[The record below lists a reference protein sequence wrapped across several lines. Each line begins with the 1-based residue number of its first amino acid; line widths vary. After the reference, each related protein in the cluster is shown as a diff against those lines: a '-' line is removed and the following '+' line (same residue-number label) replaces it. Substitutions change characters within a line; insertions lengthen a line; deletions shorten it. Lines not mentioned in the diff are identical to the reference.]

1 MENVLDYN
9 QDIKVSPWLLMLV
22 LTVYTIAGLFG
33 FAVLSQLLML
43 PFFNFD
49 VELMQEV
56 FTYPAEHPESRIP
69 LLISQGLTSIGAF
82 FVTPYLFLRTF
93 LKVPLQSFF
102 TIPKPIAQ
110 PIIMTAII
118 TFSFMVVNSVV
129 VEWNQNIELPSF
141 MSWFESQAKSKEV
154 QLQQLTEYLTNFDG
168 LWQFIVGL
176 IVIALIPAIGEEFLF
191 RGLLQNLFQKG
202 FGNPHMAI
210 WLTAMLFGAFHF
222 QFYGAFPRMLL
233 GVLFGYLYFWSGHL
247 SLAMI
252 GHFINNGFT
261 LVTLYFN
268 SQIDYNITV
277 EPELP
282 PTSLLVLFSVICAA
296 LLIVFRK
303 YFQPE
308 TSSSHGAES
317 EAATE

>member
-1 MENVLDYN
+1 MENVLDHN
-9 QDIKVSPWLLMLV
+9 EDQKVSPWLMMLV

-43 PFFNFD
+43 PFFRFD
-49 VELMQEV
+49 FQLMQEV
-56 FTYPAEHPESRIP
+56 FTYPAEHPESRLP
-69 LLISQGLTSIGAF
+69 LLISQGITSIGAF
-82 FVTPYLFLRTF
+82 FLTPYLFLRTF
-93 LKVPLQSFF
+93 LKVPLQDFF
-102 TIPKPIAQ
+102 SIPRPLVQ
-110 PIIMTAII
+110 PLVMTVII

-129 VEWNQNIELPSF
+129 VDWNQHLELPSF

-168 LWQFIVGL
+168 LFQFAVGL
-176 IVIALIPAIGEEFLF
+176 VVIALIPALGEEFLF
-191 RGLLQNLFQKG
+191 RGLLQNLFRKG
-202 FGNPHMAI
+202 FGNPHAAI
-210 WLTAMLFGAFHF
+210 WLTALLFGAFHF

-252 GHFINNGFT
+252 GHFVNNAFT

-268 SQIDYNITV
+268 SQINYNITV

-282 PTSLLVLFSVICAA
+282 PTSLLLLFGAICAA
-296 LLIVFRK
+296 LLLVFRR
-303 YFQPE
+303 YFQPDPVE
-308 TSSSHGAES
+308 EVAAE
-317 EAATE
+317 

>member
-9 QDIKVSPWLLMLV
+9 QDMKVSPWLMMLV

-43 PFFNFD
+43 PFFDFD
-49 VELMQEV
+49 VQLMQEV
-56 FTYPAEHPESRIP
+56 FTYPAEHPESRMP
-69 LLISQGLTSIGAF
+69 LLISQGITSIGAF
-82 FVTPYLFLRTF
+82 FVTPYLFLQTF
-93 LKVPLQSFF
+93 LKVPLENFF
-102 TIPKPIAQ
+102 SIPRPMVQ
-110 PIIMTAII
+110 PLIMTVII

-129 VEWNQNIELPSF
+129 VEWNQHLELPSF

-168 LWQFIVGL
+168 LLQFIVGL
-176 IVIALIPAIGEEFLF
+176 VVIAMIPAIGEEFLF
-191 RGLLQNLFQKG
+191 RGLLQNLFRKG
-202 FGNPHMAI
+202 FGNPHAAI

-282 PTSLLVLFSVICAA
+282 PTSLLLLFSAICIA

-303 YFQPE
+303 YFKSEP
-308 TSSSHGAES
+308 AEQV
-317 EAATE
+317 AAE